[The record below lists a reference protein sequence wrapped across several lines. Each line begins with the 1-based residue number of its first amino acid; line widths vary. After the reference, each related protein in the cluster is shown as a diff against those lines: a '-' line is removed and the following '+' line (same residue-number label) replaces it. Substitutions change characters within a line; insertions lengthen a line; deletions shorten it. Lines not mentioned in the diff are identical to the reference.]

1 MDRMAWTGGQ
11 RIRCAA
17 VDPYLFGGPTVADE
31 VTLPLPLPLPL
42 PQEQP
47 PEPQPPEPEPEP
59 TTVES
64 DAALAPGPRTRRRR
78 VLLAVGWGVLAV
90 MLVAVVLAGLDIA
103 MGNGGSGQSLRA
115 RPGDCFSGNS
125 DSDLKRVPCDDSAV
139 KWTVIGVVEHKTQ
152 QESKQKACEAWPN
165 AEASYWETRN
175 GTDGFVLCL
184 GSVAAS

>member
-1 MDRMAWTGGQ
+1 M
-11 RIRCAA
+11 
-17 VDPYLFGGPTVADE
+17 ADE
-31 VTLPLPLPLPL
+31 VTLP
-42 PQEQP
+42 EP
-47 PEPQPPEPEPEP
+47 PEPPEPPPPQPQPEPQLPEPQP

-64 DAALAPGPRTRRRR
+64 DAAQVQEPRTRRRR